1 MKKIFILLAVIS
13 VAVLSCKPSAK
24 PETQRTN
31 GYSDVPKTKE
41 DSLMLDIKN
50 GHDIAMAKMSKITKL
65 LGDIRIQ
72 LDSLAKVPKNKVDNG
87 YLLALTK
94 AQEEL
99 NSAENSM
106 NTWMDKIN
114 FDSLEND
121 IPKRIQYLEGEKS
134 TVEAVKKR
142 ILESISKADSLLKK

>member
-1 MKKIFILLAVIS
+1 MKKTFFFLAIIAF
-13 VAVLSCKPSAK
+13 AVLSCKPSAK
-24 PETQRTN
+24 PEEQRTN
-31 GYSDVPKTKE
+31 GFSDVPKTKQ
-41 DSLMLDIKN
+41 DSLLKEVMD
-50 GHDIAMAKMSKITKL
+50 GHDVGMAKMSKITKL
-65 LGDIRIQ
+65 LSDIRTQ
-72 LDSLAKVPKNKVDNG
+72 LDSLAKVPKNKVDNS
-87 YLLALTK
+87 YLLALTQ

-106 NTWMDKIN
+106 NMWMEK
-114 FDSLEND
+114 FSMDSLEND